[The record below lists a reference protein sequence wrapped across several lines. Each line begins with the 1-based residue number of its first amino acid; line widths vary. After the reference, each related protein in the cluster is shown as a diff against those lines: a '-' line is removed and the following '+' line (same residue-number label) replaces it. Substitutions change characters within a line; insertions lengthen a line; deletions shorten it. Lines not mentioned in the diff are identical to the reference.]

1 MASSGASAWSKYFQ
15 GKGDLQTTMK
25 KDSPSYDALDPN
37 KKTGTLTAGSK
48 VTYLAAKL
56 YESKALVQVSI
67 KNGRE
72 FQLVRVSFDAIAKPG
87 VKASAAVS
95 LKPQAFGVREK
106 RYRIS
111 EYAKIVAESIEDRKD
126 LSSELRTYLGAVFD
140 HYATGKTTKGEVTKI
155 FNMVKSDIPI
165 NDINK
170 DFGEVLGPVACYK
183 LQLFKAKGI
192 TLTNQLEVYMPERP
206 NEPLMDYGLFDGKK
220 QYVIS
225 AKSGTTTNTV
235 KPGDIIALLW
245 KNAAKVSKWRDT
257 KEYHMLEQ
265 LALNPILFGPIKAVA
280 KAYGLFPV
288 EAAMKVTK
296 TEYDT
301 GAFAKFINEN
311 DYLKTKPKP
320 TVNEIMYE
328 CEKLIQK
335 DTKTGDLNM
344 NAIFSDAIEEAVIYV
359 KFELDS
365 LGIGVWKVIT
375 SDDISNIQGY
385 GRAYLRTKNGYT
397 RAADRMGVQI

>member
-1 MASSGASAWSKYFQ
+1 MASSGASAWAKYFQ
-15 GKGDLQTTMK
+15 GKGDLPTTMK
-25 KDSPSYDALDPN
+25 KDSPSYDATDPN
-37 KKTGTLTAGSK
+37 KKLGTLAAGTK
-48 VTYLAAKL
+48 VTYLAAKA
-56 YESKALVQVSI
+56 YESKALVSVPI

-72 FQLVRVSFDAIAKPG
+72 FQIIRVSFDAIAKPG

-106 RYRIS
+106 KYRIA
-111 EYAKIVAESIEDRKD
+111 EYSKIVADYIEDRKD
-126 LSSELRTYLGAVFD
+126 LSPQLRTYLSAVFD
-140 HYATGKTTKGEVTKI
+140 YYATGKTTKGEVTKI
-155 FNMVKSDIPI
+155 YNSVKTDIPI

-183 LQLFKAKGI
+183 LQLFKSKGI

-206 NEPLMDYGLFDGKK
+206 NEPLMDYGLYDGKK

-235 KPGDIIALLW
+235 KPGDILDLLK
-245 KNAAKVSKWRDT
+245 KNPAKVSKWRDT
-257 KEYHMLEQ
+257 KEWKLLQMLAE
-265 LALNPILFGPIKAVA
+265 NSILFGPIKAVA
-280 KAYGLFPV
+280 AAYGIFS
-288 EAAMKVTK
+288 EQAADKVTK

-311 DYLKTKPKP
+311 DYLKTKSKP

-328 CEKLIQK
+328 CEKMIQK
-335 DTKTGDLNM
+335 DTKDGNLNM
-344 NAIFSDAIEEAVIYV
+344 NAIFSDAIEEAVLYV
-359 KFELDS
+359 KFELDT
-365 LGIGVWKVIT
+365 LGIGTWKVIA
-375 SDDISNIQGY
+375 SDDVANIQGY